1 MEHKKNLLAW
11 ISLITLIIL
20 LLFLNYIKFFSQKN
34 PNIEEKPV
42 ENSSSRAIETALSTI
57 AENFNTNEELN
68 TLKEENILLY
78 ATIKNNSLFITDIE
92 NENRTIY
99 EFKYNNL
106 KLSINVLDEKENLEK
121 FNRVYKILIMS
132 CQKRI
137 QNEDIIDEKIE
148 KFLNGEV
155 EIEAIQKKKSGNIIN
170 YQMDITKKISS
181 DNINNLNQNNN

>member
-68 TLKEENILLY
+68 TLKEENILLS
-78 ATIKNNSLFITDIE
+78 ATRKNYSLFITDIE
-92 NENRTIY
+92 NENRTVY

-137 QNEDIIDEKIE
+137 QNEDIIAEKIE
-148 KFLNGEV
+148 KFLNGEF

-181 DNINNLNQNNN
+181 DNINDLNQNNN

>member
-57 AENFNTNEELN
+57 VENFNTNEELN
-68 TLKEENILLY
+68 TLKEENILLS
-78 ATIKNNSLFITDIE
+78 ATRKNYSLFITDIE
-92 NENRTIY
+92 NENRTVY

-148 KFLNGEV
+148 NFLNGEV

>member
-57 AENFNTNEELN
+57 VENFNTNEELN
-68 TLKEENILLY
+68 TLKEENILLS
-78 ATIKNNSLFITDIE
+78 ATRKNYSLFITDLE
-92 NENRTIY
+92 NENRTVY

>member
-11 ISLITLIIL
+11 ISLITLILL

-34 PNIEEKPV
+34 PNIEEKQV

-57 AENFNTNEELN
+57 VENFNTNEELN
-68 TLKEENILLY
+68 TLKEENILIS
-78 ATIKNNSLFITDIE
+78 ATRKNYSLFITDIE
-92 NENRTIY
+92 NENRTVY

-121 FNRVYKILIMS
+121 FNRIYKILIMS

-148 KFLNGEV
+148 QFLNGEA

-181 DNINNLNQNNN
+181 DNINDENQNNN

>member
-68 TLKEENILLY
+68 TLKEENILLS
-78 ATIKNNSLFITDIE
+78 ATRKNYSLFITDIE

-106 KLSINVLDEKENLEK
+106 KLSINVH
-121 FNRVYKILIMS
+121 KIHLSMYYI
-132 CQKRI
+132 
-137 QNEDIIDEKIE
+137 
-148 KFLNGEV
+148 L
-155 EIEAIQKKKSGNIIN
+155 
-170 YQMDITKKISS
+170 
-181 DNINNLNQNNN
+181 

>member
-68 TLKEENILLY
+68 TLKEENILLS
-78 ATIKNNSLFITDIE
+78 ATRKNYSLFITDIE
-92 NENRTIY
+92 NENRTVY

-137 QNEDIIDEKIE
+137 RNEDIIDEKIE

-181 DNINNLNQNNN
+181 DNINDLNQNNN

>member
-57 AENFNTNEELN
+57 VENFNTNEELN
-68 TLKEENILLY
+68 TLKEENILLS
-78 ATIKNNSLFITDIE
+78 ATRKNYSLFITDIE
-92 NENRTIY
+92 NENRTVY

-181 DNINNLNQNNN
+181 DNITDLNQNNN

>member
-34 PNIEEKPV
+34 PNIKEKPV

-57 AENFNTNEELN
+57 VENFNTNEELN
-68 TLKEENILLY
+68 TLKEENILLS
-78 ATIKNNSLFITDIE
+78 ATRKNYSLFITDIE
-92 NENRTIY
+92 NENRTVY

-181 DNINNLNQNNN
+181 DNINDLNQNNN

>member
-20 LLFLNYIKFFSQKN
+20 LLFLYYIKFFSQKN

-68 TLKEENILLY
+68 TLKEENILLS
-78 ATIKNNSLFITDIE
+78 ATRKNYSLFITDIE

>member
-57 AENFNTNEELN
+57 VENFNTNEELN
-68 TLKEENILLY
+68 TLKEENILLS
-78 ATIKNNSLFITDIE
+78 ATRKNYSLFITDIE
-92 NENRTIY
+92 NENRTVY

-121 FNRVYKILIMS
+121 FNRAYKILIMS

-155 EIEAIQKKKSGNIIN
+155 EIESIQKKKSGNIIN

-181 DNINNLNQNNN
+181 DNINDLNQNNN

>member
-34 PNIEEKPV
+34 TNIEEKPV

-57 AENFNTNEELN
+57 VENFNTNEELN
-68 TLKEENILLY
+68 TLKEENILLS
-78 ATIKNNSLFITDIE
+78 ATRKNYSLFITDIE
-92 NENRTIY
+92 NENRTVY

-137 QNEDIIDEKIE
+137 QNEDIIDEEIE

-181 DNINNLNQNNN
+181 DNINDLNQNNN

>member
-57 AENFNTNEELN
+57 VENFNTNEELN
-68 TLKEENILLY
+68 TLKEENILLS
-78 ATIKNNSLFITDIE
+78 ATRKNYSLFITDIE
-92 NENRTIY
+92 NENRTVY

-155 EIEAIQKKKSGNIIN
+155 ELEAIQKKKSGNIIN

-181 DNINNLNQNNN
+181 DNINDLNQNNN

>member
-57 AENFNTNEELN
+57 VENFNTNEELN
-68 TLKEENILLY
+68 TLKEENILLS
-78 ATIKNNSLFITDIE
+78 ATRKNYSLFITDIE
-92 NENRTIY
+92 NENRTVY

-121 FNRVYKILIMS
+121 FNRAYKILIMS

-181 DNINNLNQNNN
+181 DNINDLNQNNN

>member
-68 TLKEENILLY
+68 TLKEENILLS
-78 ATIKNNSLFITDIE
+78 ATRKNYSLFITDIE

>member
-57 AENFNTNEELN
+57 VENFNTNEELN
-68 TLKEENILLY
+68 TLKEENILLS
-78 ATIKNNSLFITDIE
+78 ATRKNYSLFITDIE
-92 NENRTIY
+92 NENRTVY

-148 KFLNGEV
+148 NFLNGEV

-181 DNINNLNQNNN
+181 DNINDLNQNNN

>member
-57 AENFNTNEELN
+57 VENFNTNEELN
-68 TLKEENILLY
+68 TLKEENILLS
-78 ATIKNNSLFITDIE
+78 ATRKNYSLFITDIE
-92 NENRTIY
+92 NENRTVY

>member
-68 TLKEENILLY
+68 TLKEENILLS
-78 ATIKNNSLFITDIE
+78 ATRKNYSLFITDIE
-92 NENRTIY
+92 NENRTVY

-137 QNEDIIDEKIE
+137 RNEDIIAEKIE

-181 DNINNLNQNNN
+181 DNINDLNQNNN

>member
-57 AENFNTNEELN
+57 VENFNTNEELN
-68 TLKEENILLY
+68 TLKEENILLS
-78 ATIKNNSLFITDIE
+78 ATRKNYSLFITDIE

>member
-57 AENFNTNEELN
+57 VENFNTNEELN
-68 TLKEENILLY
+68 TLKEENILRS
-78 ATIKNNSLFITDIE
+78 ATRKNYSLFITDIE
-92 NENRTIY
+92 NENRTVY

-155 EIEAIQKKKSGNIIN
+155 EIEAIQKKKTGNIIN

>member
-34 PNIEEKPV
+34 PNIKEKPV

-57 AENFNTNEELN
+57 VENFNTNEELN
-68 TLKEENILLY
+68 TLKEENILLS
-78 ATIKNNSLFITDIE
+78 ATRKNYSLFITDIE
-92 NENRTIY
+92 NENRTVY

>member
-57 AENFNTNEELN
+57 VENFNTNEELN
-68 TLKEENILLY
+68 TLKEENILLS
-78 ATIKNNSLFITDIE
+78 ATRKNYSLFITDIE
-92 NENRTIY
+92 NENRTVY

-155 EIEAIQKKKSGNIIN
+155 EIEAIQKKKTGNIIN

>member
-68 TLKEENILLY
+68 TLKEENILLS
-78 ATIKNNSLFITDIE
+78 ATRKNYSLFITDIE
-92 NENRTIY
+92 NENRTVY

>member
-68 TLKEENILLY
+68 TLKEENILLS
-78 ATIKNNSLFITDIE
+78 ATRKNYSLFITDIE
-92 NENRTIY
+92 NENRTVY

-181 DNINNLNQNNN
+181 DNINDLNQNNN

>member
-57 AENFNTNEELN
+57 VENFNTNEELN
-68 TLKEENILLY
+68 TLKEENILLS
-78 ATIKNNSLFITDIE
+78 ATRKNYSLFITDIE
-92 NENRTIY
+92 NENRTVY

-137 QNEDIIDEKIE
+137 QNEDIIDEEIE

-181 DNINNLNQNNN
+181 DNINDLNQNNN

>member
-57 AENFNTNEELN
+57 VENFNTNEELN
-68 TLKEENILLY
+68 TLKEENILLS
-78 ATIKNNSLFITDIE
+78 ATRKNYSLFITDIE
-92 NENRTIY
+92 NENRTVY

-181 DNINNLNQNNN
+181 DNINDLNQNNN